1 MLWARVGVVS
11 AGVGG
16 RADREMG
23 GSGPAEGGSHSS
35 PGQTH
40 SPSTTMTVILSPPI
54 LSPLP
59 PSLSLLPTW
68 SLARPFP
75 RLIVPWDRHFT
86 CPPISSTRI
95 TKWIMT
101 PRRRLQPIVPS
112 SWERGKDFPVLVQ
125 AEEKGP
131 TRCTRSV
138 SKKESARSKSWFLS
152 LHFYAAWFG
161 PGHYT
166 CIFQTTMSSGIAPPL
181 VHNRL
186 WNLSREDLPSA
197 GRPDSQP
204 TRPVTP
210 QVQNTII

>member
-1 MLWARVGVVS
+1 MGA
-11 AGVGG
+11 GG
-16 RADREMG
+16 RGVSRSGRQGRQGDGRIRSGRGRESFITRTDSFTFHHNDRHSE
-23 GSGPAEGGSHSS
+23 PSH
-35 PGQTH
+35 P
-40 SPSTTMTVILSPPI
+40 

-95 TKWIMT
+95 TKWIMM

-138 SKKESARSKSWFLS
+138 SKKESAGSKSWFLS